1 MELWVFL
8 GLVLFVWL
16 ISPIILLIALL
27 VTRNKLK
34 QFRIEEA
41 TQPVA
46 DQKPTPIPA
55 MHIAAGNHYS
65 AVDLENF
72 ILLHLELRRQ
82 AQAETLTAAQY
93 AALTEQLD
101 TLWSR
106 YLAGIQLS
114 PDSANWRERRRA
126 AWNHFADLTDQPPGP
141 PPWQPV
147 PKQEPKQEPKP
158 ETQQPAVSITPIA
171 LTKPPVEIPPPPVV
185 PEPPVIAQPAARF
198 AAKQPESE
206 SEPLEA
212 DWSPAEPSAFERLL
226 GRVSG
231 WPQLA
236 VPFLVQNIGW
246 FIGGFCLIAGT
257 VFLVR
262 NTSGFMFALVVF
274 ASLLGYS
281 GFLLW
286 AGYQLRSK
294 RPELSTASGVLL
306 SISMLLV
313 PLNVAVAAR
322 LIAAAEGPL
331 LIVGVGL
338 TGLVLGVLYW
348 AVTLASTLMDRSLQ
362 GLHPRLVVALAAVQ
376 LAVPA
381 LPSVPHWAWLA
392 ALHSVVL
399 VLMGYGLFAFT
410 HHWVRNWFID
420 QRRTAYY
427 AGGLLVYSAA
437 VSFIHLT
444 WAYPGKL
451 PDGYFGPFLMI
462 LSGLLFQVDA
472 AFKEWVNKYPALS
485 RFTFGLYGLSAL
497 AVAVGIPGTVP
508 AIITLGLGTGLYGWV
523 TWRYLT
529 WPPLYL
535 MLACLSGAYGLL
547 VLKPLAYEWY
557 FLASLPGLI
566 GLLGVIRW
574 AQPRSRKLAQQCFGV
589 FSVLLAG
596 LTGWS
601 LYWAEPG
608 LPGMATAL
616 IASAGLYVL
625 TRQTLL
631 PLALSHRTETAVW
644 YLVTLLATV
653 AVLYSPSTVLLK
665 HEWQWAFGCAG
676 LAMLWTWRG
685 LGGLRRFPQRAPVFL
700 LSALLNTLLA
710 LGIGLANSG
719 LSSHDLPALV
729 LLLGILGGVLLWQS
743 LQLRQQILFYGLLL
757 CWGGAGALFK
767 AAYLPSSGVGLSQ
780 FLLVLP
786 FWALLW
792 WLQHRFPLEHLSE
805 VEDEGD
811 EDEDNSTPM
820 DWITRFFTPQPL
832 HPVSVV
838 RQPLAQVLILL
849 WLIGFGQLTVYLFNH
864 GLTPAWPWSAAAG
877 ALATVLVLGYF
888 HQLIWIAPLPLLLG
902 LGAILGF
909 LVGIPASP
917 ALLSVTAAFY
927 ALLSWWLGI
936 RLLDHPLTLRWAR
949 ALYFVADGGGA
960 RQVVEQS
967 AMQCTSIIAG
977 FAVPFS
983 LLVGI
988 DQGPNVAPLLALAIS
1003 GLFFGITAWHYRL
1016 SVQSY
1021 AVLAT
1026 LTAAVWLLDF
1036 WRDNSIW
1043 VGLGQAPAN
1052 ALLGLVLAGIALTL
1066 EKRAATLSDRI
1077 DLYRRPLQV
1086 TAVALALL
1094 AASYVL
1100 STAGLKIGFQPV
1112 AWADSLALLLAGGA
1126 LLLATFGRQHWN
1138 VLGVFLVT
1146 WAVYALMSS
1155 WLYMPWPAYS
1165 GLVLAV
1171 LACTE
1176 AALANY
1182 LDGRDD
1188 WDERWAAICQAL
1200 YGVAG
1205 LAYGVA
1211 LLAAVVSFLQG
1222 DSRLPGLLAVLS
1234 LGLLPLLKP
1243 LETAPFWRSVG
1254 LASLLTALLYSLA
1267 TLRVGPVS
1275 PYGLLIAISWGYVL
1289 WLVGNVLVARFNA
1302 RWPIWALAEAPWPWL
1317 GLLVVLFGTLT
1328 GLTLPSAA
1336 FFMLGLSLYLLL
1348 LIRNS
1353 AWAVFPW
1360 LAVATGAVAGLMV
1373 GEPWSALMA
1382 GAAEALFAMA
1392 WQLTT
1397 LLWLNLMLLAVPFW
1411 RRYGP
1416 AIAARLEW
1424 QRNDLEIPLA
1434 WLPFALLLI
1443 PLAQLLMLEGVWAYG
1458 NFRAA
1463 SFPIPLW
1470 GTAVLIGSLG
1480 HALWVQ
1486 PSWAQAQAFML
1497 GLYAFLIAGTLI
1509 LLGSATLLPP
1519 VSALWSGALLLIW
1532 RYRLTEQE
1540 TFTRVLNN
1548 WLFIM
1553 PLLTGVL
1560 LLTLPGVGWGERAVT
1575 LGILAVVTAAQGW
1588 WWEQRCWL
1596 TGSLALVL
1604 ACGYALWPALLPLTD
1619 WWLLMPWYA
1628 VQTMLIVWGL
1638 TLLRGKFE
1646 RWLTQQA
1653 THSVLQQR
1661 VEQLQQVFSEAI
1673 AALLILPLLM
1683 LAAHTLQI
1691 YGHLVLHSTASLP
1704 WLIGPSLDAGAA
1716 IVSWVLLL
1724 AMTVRLA
1731 WQQSDRA
1738 EWVYAGALLGLALMG
1753 YVRLITLGVTP
1764 FTVLESGVLIAVGYG
1779 VFMLQRFT
1787 GSVPLY
1793 RVALVIPLL
1802 ALFILPPL
1810 QTIWQGDGST
1820 LFAMGADERVS
1831 ISGLLLA
1838 VAVLYI
1844 ALSNA
1849 LHRPL
1854 PIYLGVL
1861 ALNAGIYLWV
1871 PHWAKD
1877 AGLWQF
1883 YVIPAAVTVLAL
1895 LHWHRQELR
1904 PAVLNGARL
1913 ATMSVLYA
1921 SVLADVF
1928 QAHTGLMVF
1937 VLALVLNLLGIALGI
1952 ALRIR
1957 AFLYAGVAF
1966 LVLNVTGQ
1974 LLRYYP
1980 EQGLSRALIL
1990 IGLGVAITV
1999 GMVGFNIKREA
2010 IMQRLR
2016 IVRADL
2022 ADWE

>member
-1 MELWVFL
+1 
-8 GLVLFVWL
+8 
-16 ISPIILLIALL
+16 
-27 VTRNKLK
+27 
-34 QFRIEEA
+34 
-41 TQPVA
+41 
-46 DQKPTPIPA
+46 
-55 MHIAAGNHYS
+55 
-65 AVDLENF
+65 
-72 ILLHLELRRQ
+72 
-82 AQAETLTAAQY
+82 
-93 AALTEQLD
+93 
-101 TLWSR
+101 
-106 YLAGIQLS
+106 
-114 PDSANWRERRRA
+114 
-126 AWNHFADLTDQPPGP
+126 
-141 PPWQPV
+141 
-147 PKQEPKQEPKP
+147 
-158 ETQQPAVSITPIA
+158 
-171 LTKPPVEIPPPPVV
+171 VV
-185 PEPPVIAQPAARF
+185 PEPPVISKPAPAQPAFRF
-198 AAKQPESE
+198 VAKQPKPEP
-206 SEPLEA
+206 EPLEA
-212 DWSPAEPSAFERLL
+212 EADWTPTEPSAFERLL
-226 GRVSG
+226 ERVSG

-348 AVTLASTLMDRSLQ
+348 AVALASTLMDRSLQ
-362 GLHPRLVVALAAVQ
+362 GLHPRLVIALAAVQ
-376 LAVPA
+376 LAVPV
-381 LPSVPHWAWLA
+381 LPNAPHWTWLA
-392 ALHSVVL
+392 ALHGVL
-399 VLMGYGLFAFT
+399 LALMGYGLFAFT
-410 HHWVRNWFID
+410 RHWVRNWFID

-427 AGGLLVYSAA
+427 AGGLLVYTAA
-437 VSFIHLT
+437 VSFLHLT

-472 AFKEWVNKYPALS
+472 AFKDWVNKYPVLS

-497 AVAVGIPGTVP
+497 AIAVGVQGTIPG
-508 AIITLGLGTGLYGWV
+508 IITLGLGAGLYGWV

-547 VLKPLAYEWY
+547 VLKPLAYELY
-557 FLASLPGLI
+557 FLASLPGLV

-574 AQPRSRKLAQQCFGV
+574 AQPRSRNLAQQCFGV
-589 FSVLLAG
+589 FSLLLAG
-596 LTGWS
+596 LAGWS
-601 LYWAEPG
+601 LYWAQPG

-616 IASAGLYVL
+616 IASAGLYFL
-625 TRQTLL
+625 TRQTLI
-631 PLALSHRTETAVW
+631 PLALSARTETAVW

-653 AVLYSPSTVLLK
+653 AVLYSPATAVLT

-685 LGGLRRFPQRAPVFL
+685 LSGLQRLPQRAPVFL
-700 LSALLNTLLA
+700 LSALLNVLLA
-710 LGIGLANSG
+710 LGIGLASSW
-719 LSSHDLPALV
+719 LSSHDLPALI
-729 LLLGILGGVLLWQS
+729 LLLAILGGVLLWQS
-743 LQLRQQILFYGLLL
+743 LRLRQQVLFYGLLL
-757 CWGGAGALFK
+757 CWGAAGALFK
-767 AAYLPSSGVGLSQ
+767 AVYLPSSGVGLSQ

-786 FWALLW
+786 LWAMLW
-792 WLQHRFPLEHLSE
+792 WLQHRFPLEQPAAAIVAPE
-805 VEDEGD
+805 DVED
-811 EDEDNSTPM
+811 EDEDGST
-820 DWITRFFTPQPL
+820 DWISRFFTPQPL

-838 RQPLAQVLILL
+838 RQPLGQVLILI
-849 WLIGFGQLTVYLFNH
+849 WLIGFGQLTVYLFNQ
-864 GLTPAWPWSAAAG
+864 GLTPAWPWSAAVG

-888 HQLIWIAPLPLLLG
+888 HKLIWITPLPLLLG
-902 LGAILGF
+902 LGSILGF
-909 LVGIPASP
+909 LGGMNVTP
-917 ALLSVTAAFY
+917 ALFGVTAALY
-927 ALLSWWLGI
+927 ALLAWLLGV
-936 RLLDHPLTLRWAR
+936 RLLAHPLTSRLAT
-949 ALYFVADGGGA
+949 AMYFVTDGNA
-960 RQVVEQS
+960 NRQTVEQS
-967 AMQCTSIIAG
+967 LLLCTSFIAG
-977 FAVPFS
+977 SAVPFS

-988 DQGPNVAPLLALAIS
+988 DQGLSILPLVALVLS
-1003 GLFFGITAWHYRL
+1003 GLFFGLGSWHYRF
-1016 SVQSY
+1016 SIQSY

-1036 WRDNSIW
+1036 WRDTPIW
-1043 VGLGQAPAN
+1043 VGIGQASAN
-1052 ALLGLVLAGIALTL
+1052 ALLSLVMVGIALML
-1066 EKRAATLSDRI
+1066 EQRPALIAGRFN
-1077 DLYRRPLQV
+1077 LYCQPLRTV
-1086 TAVALALL
+1086 SVVLALL
-1094 AASYVL
+1094 AVVDVPFLMYPLLGFVPVSWTDSL
-1100 STAGLKIGFQPV
+1100 TLLTAGV
-1112 AWADSLALLLAGGA
+1112 A
-1126 LLLATFGRQHWN
+1126 LLLATFGRLYWS

-1146 WAVYALMSS
+1146 WAVYGLMSG
-1155 WLYMPWPAYS
+1155 WLFMPWPAYS
-1165 GLVLAV
+1165 GLILAV

-1182 LDGRDD
+1182 LDYRDN
-1188 WDERWAAICQAL
+1188 RWAAIRQAL
-1200 YGVAG
+1200 YVVAG
-1205 LAYGVA
+1205 LAYGIA
-1211 LLAAVVSFLQG
+1211 LMAAVLSFLQG

-1243 LETAPFWRSVG
+1243 LDAAPFWRSIGV
-1254 LASLLTALLYSLA
+1254 ASLLTALLYSLA
-1267 TLRVGPVS
+1267 TLRVGPIS
-1275 PYGLLIAISWGYVL
+1275 PYGLLIAIVWGYVF

-1328 GLTLPSAA
+1328 GLMLPTAV
-1336 FFMLGLSLYLLL
+1336 FFMLGLTLYLLL
-1348 LIRNS
+1348 MIRNS
-1353 AWAVFPW
+1353 ALIAFPW
-1360 LAVATGAVAGLMV
+1360 LAVVALAVAGLTV
-1373 GEPWSALMA
+1373 GEPWSVLMT
-1382 GAAEALFAMA
+1382 GEAEALYAMV

-1397 LLWLNLMLLAVPFW
+1397 LIWINLLFLAVPFW
-1411 RRYGP
+1411 RRYGS
-1416 AIAARLEW
+1416 AIAARLAW
-1424 QRNDLEIPLA
+1424 QRDDLEIPLA

-1443 PLAQLLMLEGVWAYG
+1443 PLAQLLMLEGLWAYG
-1458 NFRAA
+1458 NLSSAT
-1463 SFPIPLW
+1463 SFPVPLW
-1470 GTAVLIGSLG
+1470 GAAVLIASFG

-1486 PSWAQAQAFML
+1486 PSWFQAQAFVL
-1497 GLYAFLIAGTLI
+1497 GLYAFLVASVALI
-1509 LLGSATLLPP
+1509 GSAALLPP

-1540 TFTRVLNN
+1540 ALTRALNN
-1548 WLFIM
+1548 WLFIL

-1560 LLTLPGVGWGERAVT
+1560 LLTLPEVGWGERTAT
-1575 LGILAVVTAAQGW
+1575 LGILAMVTAAQGW
-1588 WWEQRCWL
+1588 WWEQRSWL
-1596 TGSLALVL
+1596 TLSLALLL
-1604 ACGYALWPALLPLTD
+1604 ACGYALWPALMPLTD
-1619 WWLLMPWYA
+1619 WTQLLPWYA
-1628 VQTMLIVWGL
+1628 VQTMVVVWFL
-1638 TLLRGKFE
+1638 TLLRGRFE
-1646 RWLTQQA
+1646 HWLTRQA
-1653 THSVLQQR
+1653 AHSVLQSR
-1661 VEQLQQVFSEAI
+1661 VEQLQQVFSEAVS
-1673 AALLILPLLM
+1673 ALLILPLLM
-1683 LAAHTLQI
+1683 LAAHALQI

-1704 WLIGPSLDAGAA
+1704 WLFGSLADAGAA
-1716 IVSWVLLL
+1716 VAGWVLLL

-1731 WQQSDRA
+1731 WQQANRA
-1738 EWVYAGALLGLALMG
+1738 EWVYASALLGLALAG
-1753 YVRLITLGVTP
+1753 YVRLVTLGVTP

-1779 VFMLQRFT
+1779 VFMLQRLT

-1810 QTIWQGDGST
+1810 QTVWQGDWTGVLT
-1820 LFAMGADERVS
+1820 TGADERVS
-1831 ISGLLLA
+1831 ISGILVA
-1838 VAVLYI
+1838 IAVLYI
-1844 ALSNA
+1844 ALSST

-1877 AGLWQF
+1877 SGLWQF
-1883 YVIPAAVTVLAL
+1883 YVIPASVTVLAL

-1913 ATMSVLYA
+1913 AAMSVLYA

-2016 IVRADL
+2016 IMRADL